1 MMRKL
6 TLFVAVASVCGF
18 LSRADAADDF
28 SCRIS
33 QQAVEKFVVV
43 DFPMEVTGTKKLGGQ
58 AFGANLAG
66 EVKWSAVVTDPE
78 ITIGQKRRSFRA
90 KAKVLVPGM
99 NIQWSGMVEG
109 RLDIDYDAKGD
120 ALVVRVR
127 EAIVPVDAGFFKVD
141 IDVSDDIPE
150 FRFKLAMP
158 EVSLP
163 DRQKIVR
170 VNAAPTIEF
179 VDGGVVV
186 SSDLEF
192 EVKR

>member
-1 MMRKL
+1 
-6 TLFVAVASVCGF
+6 
-18 LSRADAADDF
+18 
-28 SCRIS
+28 
-33 QQAVEKFVVV
+33 
-43 DFPMEVTGTKKLGGQ
+43 
-58 AFGANLAG
+58 
-66 EVKWSAVVTDPE
+66 KWNAVVTDPE

-90 KAKVLVPGM
+90 KAKVAVPGM
-99 NIQWSGMVEG
+99 NIRWSGMVEG

-192 EVKR
+192 EVKH